1 MARTIALMCIGSQF
15 PLSPMWK
22 MIEDFAPT
30 STTRLHG
37 KIFTVHTIDPNVVT
51 AIYILL
57 KQDKSS
63 MLSLDLW
70 EQLYILRVLCIL
82 VPKPSFNVVRF
93 GKQKVSGGGGGGSS
107 GGKRKKPTTNNNEE
121 EDDDMDNQRVRK
133 NSKASEA
140 QKRKVVK
147 TTTTVAAEY
156 TEKPKK
162 KMTAKGNVIS

>member
-1 MARTIALMCIGSQF
+1 
-15 PLSPMWK
+15 MWK
-22 MIEDFAPT
+22 MISDVAPT
-30 STTRLHG
+30 STMRLHG
-37 KIFTVHTIDPNVVT
+37 KMFTDNTIDPDVVT

-57 KQDKSS
+57 KQDKNS

-82 VPKPSFNVVRF
+82 VPKPSFNVVGF
-93 GKQKVSGGGGGGSS
+93 GKQKVSGGRGGGGGGSS
-107 GGKRKKPTTNNNEE
+107 GGKRKKSNTSNNEE
-121 EDDDMDNQRVRK
+121 EEDDMDNQRARK
-133 NSKASEA
+133 NSKASNA
-140 QKRKVVK
+140 QKSKVVK

>member
-1 MARTIALMCIGSQF
+1 MIA
-15 PLSPMWK
+15 
-22 MIEDFAPT
+22 DVAPT
-30 STTRLHG
+30 STMRLHG
-37 KIFTVHTIDPNVVT
+37 KIFTVNTIDPDIVT

-82 VPKPSFNVVRF
+82 VPKPSFNVVGF
-93 GKQKVSGGGGGGSS
+93 GKQKVSVGRGGGGGGGSS
-107 GGKRKKPTTNNNEE
+107 SSGGKRKKSNTSNNEE
-121 EDDDMDNQRVRK
+121 EEDDIDNQRVRK
-133 NSKASEA
+133 NSKASNT
-140 QKRKVVK
+140 QKSKVVK

-162 KMTAKGNVIS
+162 KLTAKGNVILLF